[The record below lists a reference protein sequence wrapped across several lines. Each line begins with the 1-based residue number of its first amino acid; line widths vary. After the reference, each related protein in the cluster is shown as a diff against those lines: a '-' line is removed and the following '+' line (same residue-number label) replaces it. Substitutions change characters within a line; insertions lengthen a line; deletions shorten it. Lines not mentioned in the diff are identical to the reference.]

1 MCKSSKVGRWFYR
14 CADCLSV
21 SATPERLPLT
31 RTTKGTVTWGTCGTC
46 GGDVEELGQVKG
58 TSLIQPGE
66 RCPCDERCTSATGPN
81 CNCVCGG
88 ENHGTNRIAV
98 VDIVVGDHVPRVTPP
113 EDGGKA
119 AARAAE
125 YRAAAAALVETV
137 QRLRE
142 RKAGGWLDGST
153 YNLLRERA
161 ALLGKVR
168 ACRVHSSRMKML
180 AEYNAA
186 RGYANA

>member
-1 MCKSSKVGRWFYR
+1 M
-14 CADCLSV
+14 
-21 SATPERLPLT
+21 
-31 RTTKGTVTWGTCGTC
+31 
-46 GGDVEELGQVKG
+46 
-58 TSLIQPGE
+58 
-66 RCPCDERCTSATGPN
+66 
-81 CNCVCGG
+81 
-88 ENHGTNRIAV
+88 

-119 AARAAE
+119 AERAAE

-142 RKAGGWLDGST
+142 RKAGGWLDGAT

-161 ALLGKVR
+161 ALLGRVR